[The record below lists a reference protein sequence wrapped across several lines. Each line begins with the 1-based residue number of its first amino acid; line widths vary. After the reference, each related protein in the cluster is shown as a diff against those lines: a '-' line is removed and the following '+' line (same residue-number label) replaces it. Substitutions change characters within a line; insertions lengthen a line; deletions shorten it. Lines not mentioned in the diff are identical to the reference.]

1 MNDSARQRPLTVI
14 RHLALFFVA
23 AALAACTPAPGPS
36 GSGGNAGSGSSAGGS
51 GGSQAPRGGSGGPS
65 TGGGQG
71 SSGGSGGSSN
81 GGSGGSATTTGG
93 TGGSSG
99 QGGAGGTVG
108 NGGSQAGAGGA
119 GATSGTGGSGGGG
132 GSGSGDGGAVDQPPS
147 NPAGCSAKFC
157 DDFEA
162 FNAGAA
168 PAGNWTPSLSR
179 GMLAVDETKAF
190 SGARS
195 VHLTHQGAPAVMFMQ
210 LRQPVL
216 PMAGNIVYGRLM
228 YYMNKSPTGQ
238 YSHYEIVRGGGVLS
252 GTSRAQLNTGAEN
265 GKVVVN
271 YEPGDCTKYSKVAFP
286 EKKWTCYQFRFD
298 GTKNDIH
305 LWVDGVSVDD
315 VPVAPAGGGCWRHPM
330 ALDTLYVGWESYH
343 SNQPVELWIDDV
355 AVGDQMIPCPTGP
368 PSKP

>member
-1 MNDSARQRPLTVI
+1 MRRSALVLLVT
-14 RHLALFFVA
+14 ALG
-23 AALAACTPAPGPS
+23 ACTPASGPS
-36 GSGGNAGSGSSAGGS
+36 GQGGQGNNAGSGSSAGGS
-51 GGSQAPRGGSGGPS
+51 GGATSGPRGGSGAPA
-65 TGGGQG
+65 TGGSGG
-71 SSGGSGGSSN
+71 TGNTGPTSGGSGGAGVGGSA
-81 GGSGGSATTTGG
+81 GGSGGSTSGS
-93 TGGSSG
+93 GGSG
-99 QGGAGGTVG
+99 G
-108 NGGSQAGAGGA
+108 NGGSSDAAP
-119 GATSGTGGSGGGG
+119 
-132 GSGSGDGGAVDQPPS
+132 VDQGTS
-147 NPAGCSAKFC
+147 TPAGCTAKFC
-157 DDFEA
+157 DDFES
-162 FNAGAA
+162 FTAGAA
-168 PAGNWTPSLSR
+168 PGGDWKTALAR

-195 VHLTHQGAPAVMFMQ
+195 VRLTHQGAPAKMFIE

-216 PMAGNIVYGRLM
+216 PMAGNIVYGRVM
-228 YYMNKSPTGQ
+228 YYLTKSPTGQ
-238 YSHYEIVRGGGVLS
+238 YSHFELVRGGGVLS

-330 ALDTLYVGWESYH
+330 AVDTLHFGWESYH
-343 SNQPVELWIDDV
+343 APQPVELWIDDV
-355 AVGDQMIPCPTGP
+355 AVGDQMIPCPTGS